1 MCKNFKF
8 ILEIKF
14 SSSKQFNNV
23 VTEHSILNEKE
34 VTFVRHD
41 AKKVKM
47 ECTLKC
53 NFQGICSRDKESCTY
68 TIKIIHPKYKC
79 GRMFANKN
87 GKTIWV

>member
-1 MCKNFKF
+1 MTQIHMSKLKLWWLNLGNTMCKNFKF

-53 NFQGICSRDKESCTY
+53 NF
-68 TIKIIHPKYKC
+68 
-79 GRMFANKN
+79 
-87 GKTIWV
+87 